1 MFILY
6 DIIINS
12 ELHTSSY
19 CNFCKIYLL
28 KIVYFISSL
37 YHMMN
42 ENIEN
47 TEFLLNWHIEAG
59 VDETIAE
66 MPCNFF
72 ESDKIVKPKSDI
84 KTTVQT
90 TSQQIE
96 TNRQNVVSDSTN
108 LSIQNANKLVENIEK
123 VEDLEN
129 IVNNFDGCGLKV
141 TAKNTVFGE
150 GNTEAKILIIGE
162 APGADED
169 RIGRPFVGK
178 SGILLD
184 KMLKSIELDRSNVYI
199 SNTIYWRPPGNRTP
213 TSSEISICLPFVKKL
228 VEIMKPEIIITLGGS
243 ATQTILN
250 TNETIS
256 KLRGRWIDY
265 SDSENNKTE
274 VIATFHPSYL
284 LRNPANKKKS
294 WADLLK
300 IKKKISS

>member
-1 MFILY
+1 
-6 DIIINS
+6 
-12 ELHTSSY
+12 
-19 CNFCKIYLL
+19 
-28 KIVYFISSL
+28 
-37 YHMMN
+37 MN